1 MEMGHK
7 EMITEIEKLLDDR
20 TMGGTLSATR
30 LAAILEENSNQGRM
44 AEMYNAI
51 QRITRNMRLNE
62 ETTEVVQRQ
71 DNQFELFY
79 HRRDGV
85 YRRVPE
91 GWTFPQVN
99 IAIAYQH
106 WHVGDT
112 VKKIVALKKV
122 DCRDVAFVKRGKQN
136 LCDFRKLMTKI
147 DIRAN
152 QLGLLRPTMDIAAT
166 NVAYLAARSAIELD
180 TDTLKGRKRALA
192 KITWSS
198 ALRLLRRQN
207 KAQQEREEREETLD

>member
-1 MEMGHK
+1 MEVGHK
-7 EMITEIEKLLDDR
+7 EVLTEIEKLMDDR
-20 TMGGTLSATR
+20 RMGGTLSATR

-51 QRITRNMRLNE
+51 QRITRGLQLGE
-62 ETTEVVQRQ
+62 QTTEVVNRE
-71 DNQFELFY
+71 NQFELYY

-136 LCDFRKLMTKI
+136 LCDFRKLMSKI
-147 DIRAN
+147 DARAN
-152 QLGLLRPTMDIAAT
+152 ELGLLRPDMDIAAT
-166 NVAYLAARSAIELD
+166 NVAYLAARSAIELN
-180 TDTLKGRKRALA
+180 TNTLKGRKRALA

-198 ALRLLRRQN
+198 ALRLLRR
-207 KAQQEREEREETLD
+207 